1 MTISVHDQ
9 LQDLLLLENSL
20 IDKSQMELLSRL
32 RHHIRALWRHVQ
44 RLEHVIATNQDELV
58 LKVGAAKLTMKKDG
72 TVSIEGKDIKVR
84 ASGRLEVNGQRV
96 SVKGTSTLELKGAK
110 IMEN

>member
-1 MTISVHDQ
+1 MTISAHDQ

-20 IDKSQMELLSRL
+20 IDKGQMELILKL

-44 RLEHVIATNQDELV
+44 RLEHVVAANQEELV

-72 TVSIEGKDIKVR
+72 SVSIEGKDIKIR
-84 ASGRLEVNGQRV
+84 ATGRLEVNGQRV
-96 SVKGTSTLELKGAK
+96 TVRGTSTLELRGAK

>member
-20 IDKSQMELLSRL
+20 IDKGQMDLILKL

-44 RLEHVIATNQDELV
+44 RLEHVIAATQDELV

-72 TVSIEGKDIKVR
+72 TISIEGKDIKIK
-84 ASGRLEVNGQRV
+84 ANGRLEVNGQRV
-96 SVKGTSTLELKGAK
+96 TVKGTSTLELRGAR
-110 IMEN
+110 ILEN

>member
-20 IDKSQMELLSRL
+20 IDKSQMELLSKL

-44 RLEHVIATNQDELV
+44 RLEHVVAANQDELV

-96 SVKGTSTLELKGAK
+96 TVKGTSSLDLRGAK
-110 IMEN
+110 ITEN

>member
-44 RLEHVIATNQDELV
+44 RLEHVVATNQDELV